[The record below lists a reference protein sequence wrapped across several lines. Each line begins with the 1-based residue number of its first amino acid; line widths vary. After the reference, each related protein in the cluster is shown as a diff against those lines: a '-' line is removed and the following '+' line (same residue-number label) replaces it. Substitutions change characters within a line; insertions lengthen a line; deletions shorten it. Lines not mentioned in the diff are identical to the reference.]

1 MPAAG
6 HNYAETVYEPTCVSQ
21 GYTKHV
27 CTVCSE
33 EYSDNIREKLPH
45 DYEIVTTEVTCLTD
59 GFTLYSCKN
68 CDESYVADVVK
79 ATGHKYAE
87 NKVKATCVAYGYTE
101 HKCEACGDRYVT
113 NYEKPTGH
121 DYSDTVIEPT
131 ENSLGYT
138 KHVCDKCGYVYLD
151 NYVTSGEGGYK
162 DAEDPKE
169 PEQPEQPDEPN
180 PPHTHVYSLDY
191 ETNAETKTIFIVY
204 ACECGED
211 KTADLRVEISEE
223 NGELSVLIPVDGKID
238 LNGFYGKQTISV
250 IDDGGET
257 ISEFIFELPAKEETP
272 KPTEPGDKDENDK
285 PQEGGAEMGNNPDKD
300 KTEEPPPK
308 ENEPNEKN
316 DGGKPS
322 DGGKNNEPQ
331 EEIETNK
338 KMNWKAGLI
347 SFAAVAGI
355 GAAVA
360 FAVLKKRNTKN
371 KKTKG
376 ENKK

>member
-1 MPAAG
+1 M
-6 HNYAETVYEPTCVSQ
+6 
-21 GYTKHV
+21 
-27 CTVCSE
+27 
-33 EYSDNIREKLPH
+33 
-45 DYEIVTTEVTCLTD
+45 
-59 GFTLYSCKN
+59 
-68 CDESYVADVVK
+68 VADVVK

-101 HKCEACGDRYVT
+101 HKCEACGDRYVK

-138 KHVCDKCGYVYLD
+138 KHVCNKCKYVYLD

-169 PEQPEQPDEPN
+169 PEQPENPEQPNEPN
-180 PPHTHVYSLDY
+180 PPHTHAYSLDY

-223 NGELSVLIPVDGKID
+223 SGELSVLIPVDGKID

-257 ISEFIFELPAKEETP
+257 IGECIFELPAKE
-272 KPTEPGDKDENDK
+272 
-285 PQEGGAEMGNNPDKD
+285 GNAA
-300 KTEEPPPK
+300 
-308 ENEPNEKN
+308 
-316 DGGKPS
+316 
-322 DGGKNNEPQ
+322 
-331 EEIETNK
+331 
-338 KMNWKAGLI
+338 KADRTRGQRR
-347 SFAAVAGI
+347 
-355 GAAVA
+355 
-360 FAVLKKRNTKN
+360 KR
-371 KKTKG
+371 
-376 ENKK
+376 